1 MHNYCGDGQGKERE
15 KAKPTA
21 QLSMTGSD
29 RESSGWHTDPDN
41 PMLSPDGQLHD
52 ADKRP
57 QQFVYSPSETVATSL
72 HLQANAKDD
81 LPSALHKDINTAR
94 PKCNVK
100 QIVHMNPLEVLEQG
114 KLATKNKNAATSK
127 KKHIRCQQRHH
138 GCAH

>member
-57 QQFVYSPSETVATSL
+57 QQFDVRGWCRLGAREGRSGELEGGLGVRVHPRPGVYMMSGYLRSS
-72 HLQANAKDD
+72 
-81 LPSALHKDINTAR
+81 DISMR
-94 PKCNVK
+94 GHSRGMGPCG
-100 QIVHMNPLEVLEQG
+100 MPE
-114 KLATKNKNAATSK
+114 
-127 KKHIRCQQRHH
+127 
-138 GCAH
+138 